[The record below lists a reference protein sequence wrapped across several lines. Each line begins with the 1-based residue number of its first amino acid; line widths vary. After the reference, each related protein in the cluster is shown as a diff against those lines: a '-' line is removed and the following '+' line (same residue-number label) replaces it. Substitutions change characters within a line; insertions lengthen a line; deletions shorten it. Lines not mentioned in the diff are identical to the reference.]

1 MMERLSSFKECRM
14 ITKKNPLK
22 KYKEKRNFSK
32 TPEPPP
38 DERLK
43 LDKKKRIFCV
53 QEHDA
58 SHLHWDFRIEVDGTM
73 PSWAIPKGPSL
84 DPKIKRLAVQTED
97 HPLSYATFEGMIPE
111 GEYGAGTVMVWDYGT
126 YKNMR
131 EKDGKLVPMETCLK
145 EGRIEIFLEGEKLKG
160 AFILIRLKNSK
171 KEWLFFK
178 KKNEYSDAQRNI
190 TKSANKSVLT
200 ERTIAQ
206 IKKDE
211 DKKNKP
217 YKECS

>member
-178 KKNEYSDAQRNI
+178 KKNEYSDTQRNI